1 MGWILCGVLSVVNR
15 QHPLAIFYTLALAL
29 LVGEATLYVHPIT
42 HPLETI
48 MRSEHQAN
56 QALADTVRARSP
68 LVGSTFARPAPARPV
83 RARGGL
89 FSRLLALLAS

>member
-1 MGWILCGVLSVVNR
+1 M
-15 QHPLAIFYTLALAL
+15 
-29 LVGEATLYVHPIT
+29 HPIT

-56 QALADTVRARSP
+56 QALCDTLQARAP
-68 LVGSTFARPAPARPV
+68 FIGATFARPAPARPV